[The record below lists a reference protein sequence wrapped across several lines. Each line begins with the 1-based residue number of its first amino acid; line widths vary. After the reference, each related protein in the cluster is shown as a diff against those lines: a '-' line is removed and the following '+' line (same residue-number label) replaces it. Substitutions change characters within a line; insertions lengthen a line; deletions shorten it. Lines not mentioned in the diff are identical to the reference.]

1 MNIMKEQA
9 IDEQHKHI
17 DELNDQGWTRVDIN
31 PIQWVALQRD
41 SDGNFGGTLWTLG
54 SDSGYHSASEA
65 TAGFPVELVAAQDFT
80 TIALKVAQAIKEGK

>member
-1 MNIMKEQA
+1 MSMMKEQM
-9 IDEQHKHI
+9 IDEQNKHI
-17 DELNDQGWTRVDIN
+17 AELNDQGWTRVDIN

-41 SDGNFGGTLWTLG
+41 TDGNFGGTLWTLG